1 MIRKILVALDG
12 SPRASG
18 VVAAA
23 VEVGECFGATL
34 IAVRAIQI
42 PPEFPP
48 AAHVL
53 EADPLASHLE
63 SVAQEDMRVLIE
75 GAGGVW
81 AAPLVR
87 RGQPWR
93 AILDAAEQNDVD
105 LMVLGSHG
113 YDGIDRLL
121 GTTAA
126 KVANLAPRNV
136 LIVHDRMAP
145 EQGHS
150 DQGNKPGD

>member
-23 VEVGECFGATL
+23 VEVGVRFGATL
-34 IAVRAIQI
+34 IPVRAIQI
-42 PPEFPP
+42 PAEFPP

-63 SVAQEDMRVLIE
+63 SVAQQEMRILIE
-75 GAGGVW
+75 GVGGAW
-81 AAPLVR
+81 SAPLVR

-93 AILDAAEQNDVD
+93 AILDAAEENDVD

-126 KVANLAPRNV
+126 KVANLAQRNV

-145 EQGHS
+145 EQTRS
-150 DQGNKPGD
+150 NQADETGD